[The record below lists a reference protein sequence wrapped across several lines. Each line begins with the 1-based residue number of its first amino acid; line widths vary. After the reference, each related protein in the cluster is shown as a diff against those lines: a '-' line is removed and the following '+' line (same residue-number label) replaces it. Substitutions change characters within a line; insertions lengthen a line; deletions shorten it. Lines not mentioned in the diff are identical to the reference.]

1 MRISSV
7 SAGWWVSHSYRRDF
21 LNLVMVFSNL
31 VKVKYLLGAQLESSS
46 CANYLLP
53 AAWPEL
59 VGEMVGFVAC
69 QRILR

>member
-7 SAGWWVSHSYRRDF
+7 RAIWWVSHNYRRDF

-46 CANYLLP
+46 CANYLLS
-53 AAWPEL
+53 AA
-59 VGEMVGFVAC
+59 
-69 QRILR
+69 